1 MYIGGY
7 FSAINKTVRRNLA
20 AIDLAAGTILPS
32 WAPSP
37 IYTTASNRTP
47 AVQTMKI
54 KDNLLYIGGVF
65 NAMEGIVALVRNEIY
80 VATPRYLFA
89 FDLTTWGWIQLIL
102 GIVVA
107 IAGFGVITGQ
117 LWGRLVGIA
126 LAALSMLANFAFIPY
141 YPLWSLSIIALN
153 VFVIWA
159 LCVYNRDT
167 AASL

>member
-1 MYIGGY
+1 MDP
-7 FSAINKTVRRNLA
+7 FPQEAEMSVQDSR
-20 AIDLAAGTILPS
+20 S
-32 WAPSP
+32 PSP
-37 IYTTASNRTP
+37 P
-47 AVQTMKI
+47 AHSSHNGWAVGLSLFAGIVMI
-54 KDNLLYIGGVF
+54 IGGVF
-65 NAMEGIVALVRNEIY
+65 NAMEGIVALARNEIY
-80 VATPRYLFA
+80 VAAPRYLFA

-102 GIVVA
+102 GIAVA
-107 IAGFGVITGQ
+107 IAGVGVITGQ
-117 LWGRLVGIA
+117 LWGRLVGIT